1 MLKEKRKFLLA
12 LDGSD
17 QSTAAVDYMAA
28 MLPPRG
34 TEIVLFNVLSQ
45 IPEALWDLMKNP
57 DYEDWAVK
65 MGNME
70 KENLRL
76 LKNFMDQSRKKFV
89 DAGFSEDAID
99 IRIQNRVVG
108 LARDIVA
115 ETKKGYTALAIGRTG
130 TGKHTGLLLGSIA
143 SKILGAMAKESIC
156 LVVGKP
162 DPREIL
168 VAMDGSPGAMKAV
181 DFVAN
186 LFGGTNALVSAKEV
200 VLFHAMRHLAFPFMD
215 TGDAS
220 PMKEIEEMLWSEDQE
235 VMEQVFED
243 AKARL
248 FKAGFQTAQVRTK
261 IVKGVN
267 SRAAALIGKVKTNVY
282 GTLVVGRTGVSQV
295 DEFNIGRVSN
305 KVVHHAENMAVW
317 IIA

>member
-28 MLPPRG
+28 MLPSRG

-57 DYEDWAVK
+57 DYEDWAAK

-76 LKNFMDQSRKKFV
+76 LKNFMDQSSKKFV

-186 LFGGTNALVSAKEV
+186 LFGGTSKEI

-261 IVKGVN
+261 IIKGVN
-267 SRAAALIGKVKTNVY
+267 SRAASLIGKVKTNVY

>member
-1 MLKEKRKFLLA
+1 
-12 LDGSD
+12 
-17 QSTAAVDYMAA
+17 
-28 MLPPRG
+28 
-34 TEIVLFNVLSQ
+34 
-45 IPEALWDLMKNP
+45 MKNP
-57 DYEDWAVK
+57 DYEDWAAK
-65 MGNME
+65 MGDME
-70 KENLRL
+70 KENLRM
-76 LKNFMDQSRKKFV
+76 LKTFMDQSRKKFMS
-89 DAGFSEDAID
+89 AGFSEDAID
-99 IRIQNRVVG
+99 IRIQNREVG

-143 SKILGAMAKESIC
+143 SKLLGALAKESIC
-156 LVVGKP
+156 LVVGQP

-181 DFVAN
+181 DYVAN
-186 LFGGTNALVSAKEV
+186 LFGGSNKEII
-200 VLFHAMRHLAFPFMD
+200 LFHAMRHLGFPFMN

-220 PMKEIEEMLWSEDQE
+220 RMKKIEKMFWSEDQE

-248 FKAGFQTAQVRTK
+248 FKAGFKAAQVRTK
-261 IVKGVN
+261 IIKGVT
-267 SRAAALIGKVKTNVY
+267 SRAVSLVGKVKKNVY

>member
-28 MLPPRG
+28 MLPSRG

-57 DYEDWAVK
+57 DYEDWAAK

-76 LKNFMDQSRKKFV
+76 LNTFMDQSRKKFM

-99 IRIQNRVVG
+99 TRIQNRVVG

-186 LFGGTNALVSAKEV
+186 LFGGSNKEV
-200 VLFHAMRHLAFPFMD
+200 VLFHAMRHLSFPFMD

-267 SRAAALIGKVKTNVY
+267 SRAASLIGKVKTNVY